1 MMTDFTSDM
10 LREVL
15 NYGFDRGVGAELTYK
30 LKPYTPSVS
39 NPETRW
45 IAVNMNWHRPKQLP
59 YQAAHEIMHVL
70 HQDPACLYFYSASKN
85 SIEGEANIGGIHILV
100 PLYFADIDQEDAN
113 LNQFMEAF
121 DIPAPM
127 EDVAKET
134 IAEFYSF

>member
-45 IAVNMNWHRPKQLP
+45 IAVNMNWHEPKQLP

-100 PLYFADIDQEDAN
+100 PLYFTDIDKEDAN
-113 LNQFMEAF
+113 LNQFMKAF
-121 DIPAPM
+121 DIPASM
-127 EDVAKET
+127 EDAASEAIKG
-134 IAEFYSF
+134 FYI